1 MAGLLLIGVLVL
13 VIALYLA
20 ERFLKARAQAR
31 RLQDMNHRLGAVTA
45 RVDEQQAQKRARAQ
59 AREAL
64 TNVMPAINRPPLSL
78 PGVPAR
84 PKPSCERPSPADH
97 GTGGRNTGGRNTG
110 GKSTG
115 GRSTGSRPARRGGRT
130 SDHPVRASERR
141 GA

>member
-1 MAGLLLIGVLVL
+1 MAGLLLVGVLVL

-31 RLQDMNHRLGAVTA
+31 RLHDMNDRLGAVTA

-64 TNVMPAINRPPLSL
+64 TNVMPAINRPPLGL

-84 PKPSCERPSPADH
+84 PKPSCERPGSADH
-97 GTGGRNTGGRNTG
+97 GASSRNTGSRNTGGRGSG
-110 GKSTG
+110 G
-115 GRSTGSRPARRGGRT
+115 RPARRSGRT
-130 SDHPVRASERR
+130 GDHPVRASERP
-141 GA
+141 GV